1 MRRVL
6 NDAMLSAG
14 ALLALLTLI
23 VAVDSRVR
31 EQILLRINGGHA
43 AAADVAAA
51 ETQLRDLAAVIAD
64 VVNDAVRL
72 HSTLTIFVVVA
83 TVLTVFMLR
92 T

>member
-1 MRRVL
+1 MRRVM

-14 ALLALLTLI
+14 ALLMLATLL

-31 EQILLRINGGHA
+31 EQVMMRVSGGHA
-43 AAADVAAA
+43 GADIAVAEHQVRDLLSVVAA
-51 ETQLRDLAAVIAD
+51 

-72 HSTLTIFVVVA
+72 HTTLTLFVVVA